1 MNSTD
6 KTIALKSI
14 KKRKDP
20 NDKVNKRFFDM
31 TDKQHE
37 RGELIINESRK
48 GSKNIIKTPI
58 HLEYT
63 RYTEKIMATRPRFN
77 AFDREILYACISEQ
91 IEGNMATTINSIYRL
106 ITGDSGRRKPTD
118 QMTKLIRQSID
129 KLLFCDVTIDLTE
142 VCLKYG
148 YNKGKPCVLHSAI
161 LPGQYLEGAIVNGEA
176 STVITFYEESPLFL
190 AAEIKNQQL
199 LTYEKNLLDVPVRN
213 SPEVIVMKNYILR
226 RIQEIIIHNLT
237 PTITF
242 DDVFTKNQITD
253 LTPTQKMRYRD
264 YICKMFDFWIE
275 KKLIS
280 KYVVNKEQ
288 HIPISISFAYKKNK
302 KVLSLEEKNPV

>member
-6 KTIALKSI
+6 KTIALKSV

-31 TDKQHE
+31 TDKQHA

-63 RYTEKIMATRPRFN
+63 RYTEEIMATRPRFN
-77 AFDREILYACISEQ
+77 AFDRELLYACISEQ
-91 IEGNMATTINSIYRL
+91 IGGNMATTINSIYRL
-106 ITGDSGRRKPTD
+106 ITGDSGMRKPSP
-118 QMTKLIRQSID
+118 QMAELINQSLCKLM
-129 KLLFCDVTIDLTE
+129 FCDVKIDLTE

-148 YNKGKPCVLHSAI
+148 YNKGQPCVFEGAI
-161 LPGQYLEGAIVNGEA
+161 LPGYFVRDAIVNGEKA
-176 STVITFYEESPLFL
+176 DVVKFYEKSPLFL
-190 AAEIKNQQL
+190 AAEIKNQQI
-199 LTYEKNLLDVPVRN
+199 LTYEKNLLDVPIRN

-226 RIQEIIIHNLT
+226 RIQEIIIHHLT